1 MSKILDGIRVIDLSQ
16 AYSGPFAAMQLADHG
31 AEVIKVEPPG
41 GEQTRGWGPR
51 KNEYSAYYAYFNRNK
66 KGIVLDLKTA
76 EGKEVLRR
84 LIAGADVVVENF
96 KAGTFAK
103 LGFSYDELKKIKPDI
118 IYAQI
123 TGFGLEGPMS
133 SRACY
138 DIVAQAESGF
148 MSLNGFAEN
157 DPVRVGTSVADAI
170 SGLYLAIG
178 IAMALYKRAVTGE
191 GSHIDVAMLD
201 SLFALTEQASLAY
214 TLNGVVMTRQGNR
227 GKSNAPWGQY
237 KAKDGF
243 YVIACGTNK
252 IWQSLAH
259 ALGLTDLEND
269 PDYDQPYKRIKKF
282 AYLEERINAV
292 TMQMTVEEV
301 EKTMLAAGVPFGR
314 VNTIDQVL
322 KIPQLE
328 ARNMFW
334 KTFDPGLGCEF
345 MTPGTP
351 VKIEGEPDAQTKAAP
366 LLSGDADE
374 ILALAGYR
382 PDEIAV
388 LKDKGV
394 TV

>member
-1 MSKILDGIRVIDLSQ
+1 MSKILQGIRVIDLSQ

-66 KGIVLDLKTA
+66 KGIALDLKTE

-170 SGLYLAIG
+170 SGLYLTIG
-178 IAMALYKRAVTGE
+178 IAMALYKRAATGE
-191 GSHIDVAMLD
+191 GSHVDVAMLD
-201 SLFALTEQASLAY
+201 SLFALTD
-214 TLNGVVMTRQGNR
+214 
-227 GKSNAPWGQY
+227 

-252 IWQSLAH
+252 IWQNLAH

-282 AYLEERINAV
+282 EYLEERINAV

-301 EKTMLAAGVPFGR
+301 ERAMLAAGVPFGR

-322 KIPQLE
+322 NIPQLE

-334 KTFDPGLGCEF
+334 KVFDPGLGCEF
-345 MTPGTP
+345 QTPGTP

-366 LLSGDADE
+366 LLSEDADE
-374 ILALAGYR
+374 ILTFAGYS
-382 PDEIAV
+382 PDEIRA
-388 LKDKGV
+388 LKAKGV
-394 TV
+394 TA

>member
-1 MSKILDGIRVIDLSQ
+1 MNKILEGIRVVDLSQ

-31 AEVIKVEPPG
+31 AEVLKVEPLG

-51 KNEYSAYYAYFNRNK
+51 KNDYSAYYAYFNRNK
-66 KGIVLDLKTA
+66 KGIALDLKTA
-76 EGKEVLRR
+76 EGKEALTR
-84 LIAGADVVVENF
+84 LIATADVVVENF

-103 LGFSYDELKKIKPDI
+103 LGFSYERLKEIKPDI

-157 DPVRVGTSVADAI
+157 DPVRVGPSVADAI
-170 SGLYLAIG
+170 SGLYLTIG
-178 IAMALYKRAVTGE
+178 IGMALYKRAVTGE

-214 TLNGVVMTRQGNR
+214 TLNGTVMTRQGNR

-259 ALGLTDLEND
+259 ALELTDLEND
-269 PDYDQPYKRIKKF
+269 PDYDQPYKRITKF
-282 AYLEERINAV
+282 SYLEERINAV

-301 EKTMLAAGVPFGR
+301 EQKMLAAGVPFGR
-314 VNTIDQVL
+314 VNTIDQVV
-322 KIPQLE
+322 KMPQIV
-328 ARNMFW
+328 ARNMLW
-334 KTFDPGLGCEF
+334 KAFDPGLGCDF
-345 MTPGTP
+345 VTPGTP
-351 VKIEGEPDAQTKAAP
+351 VKFEGEPDEQTKAAP
-366 LLSGDADE
+366 LVSEDAAE
-374 ILALAGYR
+374 ILGLAGYSL
-382 PDEIAV
+382 EEVEA
-388 LKDKGV
+388 LKKKGIV
-394 TV
+394 G